1 MAKLPHTLTL
11 MRLPCLFLCFILT
24 LSIHRASAQTY
35 LLPNEELLYSF
46 ETAKGKKVMLAKDKA
61 NAYIIYRF
69 GTKDKI
75 EFEYPDK
82 TKDSWSKFTYTFY
95 FRGGGADNEGLDL
108 NYVSFTNKGFQY
120 IIYDTYSAVENKT
133 SFGIKVINLSKEKT
147 TNIPGLPKTQKGTL
161 IDFKENGLLKV
172 GDELFD

>member
-1 MAKLPHTLTL
+1 MTSSRLLLLLLLLVLPL
-11 MRLPCLFLCFILT
+11 M
-24 LSIHRASAQTY
+24 ASAQIY
-35 LLPNEELLYSF
+35 LLPNEELIYSF
-46 ETAKGKKVMLAKDKA
+46 ETEKGKKVMLAKDKA

-82 TKDSWSKFTYTFY
+82 SKDSWSKFTYTFY

-108 NYVSFTNKGFQY
+108 NYVSFTNKGYQY

-133 SFGIKVINLSKEKT
+133 SFGIKVINSKTKKT
-147 TNIPGLPKTQKGTL
+147 SNIPGLPKTQKGTL
-161 IDFKENGLLKV
+161 IDFRENGLLKI
-172 GDELFD
+172 GDELFE